1 MDTDFIVLSETAE
14 EAMVRCNCGH
24 VQNIRTD
31 TPIESIVIVCQL
43 CGSVGEAI

>member
-1 MDTDFIVLSETAE
+1 MDTDFIVLSETTE

-24 VQNIRTD
+24 VQSIRITS
-31 TPIESIVIVCQL
+31 PIESLVIVCQL